1 MACSIGIGASA
12 SFILV
17 LTRRTVPLHINVR
30 LLLVSL
36 AFAAI
41 ISCTVLLLIA
51 IYGLVL
57 TFSSLDSCRLLQ
69 SKSLCSLL
77 RAPSSAAVYAM
88 IIGNFIVGIERSIAT
103 VQYRTYEIQGSIQVG
118 VGLLIVQWL
127 VAVLIG
133 LFERGVHEIVGFVH
147 YCTAYVSD
155 PSSAIPKLSGMVSAE
170 LIMQF
175 SVKFKKLTS

>member
-1 MACSIGIGASA
+1 MDIHNSTSLFNISDCELAYEMAHNPLIIAIRVVHIMACSIGIGASA

-17 LTRRTVPLHINVR
+17 LTRRTVPLHVNVR

-118 VGLLIVQWL
+118 IGLLIVQ
-127 VAVLIG
+127 
-133 LFERGVHEIVGFVH
+133 
-147 YCTAYVSD
+147 
-155 PSSAIPKLSGMVSAE
+155 
-170 LIMQF
+170 
-175 SVKFKKLTS
+175 